1 MKNIYYYLWINEM
14 ESAKRYIV
22 QQTLTENQMLFYNT
36 ILFDVDKT
44 HNKLEKE
51 I

>member
-1 MKNIYYYLWINEM
+1 M

-22 QQTLTENQMLFYNT
+22 QQTLINGMTENQMLFYNT

>member
-1 MKNIYYYLWINEM
+1 M
-14 ESAKRYIV
+14 ESVKRYIV
-22 QQTLTENQMLFYNT
+22 QQILINGMTENQMLFYNS
-36 ILFDVDKT
+36 ILFHIDKT

>member
-1 MKNIYYYLWINEM
+1 M

-22 QQTLTENQMLFYNT
+22 QQTLINGMTENQMLFYNT
-36 ILFDVDKT
+36 ILFAVDKT

>member
-1 MKNIYYYLWINEM
+1 M
-14 ESAKRYIV
+14 ESAKRYNV
-22 QQTLTENQMLFYNT
+22 QQTFFNGMTENEMLFYNT